1 MSRDQKTKYYRYLIA
16 KEDRELQRPEV
27 IQAHRYTVPLCGLHL
42 RIYMLVVNPNLALQ
56 SLVAIEHT
64 C

>member
-16 KEDRELQRPEV
+16 KEDWELQRPEV
-27 IQAHRYTVPLCGLHL
+27 IQTHRSTVPLCGLHL
-42 RIYMLVVNPNLALQ
+42 WIYMLVVDPNLALQ
-56 SLVAIEHT
+56 SLVAIEQT